1 MKPHQIRERLKV
13 LEHEISTLQMEKYTL
28 DCELQSKVPAL
39 YSKGDIILWRPIDRA
54 DKIVKIVDLKPRPN
68 RWAYKVSAVL
78 SNGHE
83 YTVSE
88 FAYEDDLWTI
98 KEPERKKY
106 RGAKTRTSKP
116 KVKLKPKVTPKTL
129 DAKATLEL
137 LKSI

>member
-1 MKPHQIRERLKV
+1 MKPHEIKERLKI

-39 YSKGDIILWRPIDRA
+39 YSKGDIILWRPIDRS
-54 DKIVKIVDLKPRPN
+54 DKIVKIVDLKPRPG

-106 RGAKTRTSKP
+106 RGSRTSKP
-116 KVKLKPKVTPKTL
+116 KIKLKPKVTPKTL
-129 DAKATLEL
+129 DAKATLAL
-137 LKSI
+137 LESI

>member
-1 MKPHQIRERLKV
+1 MKPHEIKERLKI

-39 YSKGDIILWRPIDRA
+39 YSKGNIILWRPIDRS
-54 DKIVKIVDLKPRPN
+54 DKIVKIVDLKPRPG

-106 RGAKTRTSKP
+106 RGSRTSKP
-116 KVKLKPKVTPKTL
+116 KIKLKPKVTPKTL
-129 DAKATLEL
+129 DAKATLAL
-137 LKSI
+137 LESI